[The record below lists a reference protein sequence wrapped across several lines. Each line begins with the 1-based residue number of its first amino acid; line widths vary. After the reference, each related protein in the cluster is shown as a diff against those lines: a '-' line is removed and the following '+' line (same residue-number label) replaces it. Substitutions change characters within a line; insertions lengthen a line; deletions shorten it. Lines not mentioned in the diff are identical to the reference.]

1 MTNIRIRQSKLSF
14 EETYEILQKGDADFD
29 PPLSAVL
36 DIEKYARKLSE
47 LAYFL
52 LLEDDNQVRGC
63 IAYYLNEE
71 GRFVYISHY
80 WVDAGVQRLH
90 YGSRMLQEL
99 VFING
104 DYYQEILLEVTKS
117 NPALRFYLNNGF
129 TIKENRTEKYLL
141 SLLLKGE
148 TCQNHH

>member
-47 LAYFL
+47 FAHFIL
-52 LLEDDNQVRGC
+52 LKEHLQLRGC

-80 WVDAGVQRLH
+80 WVDTDLQRLH

-99 VFING
+99 VSING
-104 DYYQEILLEVTKS
+104 DYYQEILVEVTKN

-129 TIKENRTEKYLL
+129 SIKENRTEKYLL
-141 SLLLKGE
+141 SLLMR
-148 TCQNHH
+148 